1 MKIGFSIESPALKED
16 DYTLL
21 ANHNNLE
28 QLLTELKSRGVN
40 SIEIR
45 KLSRGID
52 DETYKSINKS
62 IQMIWDKG
70 MQITIHGDV
79 EGDFDG
85 ETFSDIYPSM
95 KYILDNFKQYQNEI
109 VIPIHAIQKK
119 ADETSL
125 SWKKLKS
132 QTIDLFKKWTKM
144 IEAENLP
151 IYFALENNRSKETAI
166 DPGNSC
172 KEVLE
177 MVEAIDSPHL
187 GICWDMGHLYSNL
200 TVGREID
207 MNIEQ
212 SNVPPK
218 EFLKKVIHTHI
229 HSLNSTGK
237 THFPLTKEFIIP
249 LESYVEALKNVD
261 YEKTLNM
268 ELSFD
273 RYGKNSPVREMIY
286 SSINRLVELKQ

>member
-1 MKIGFSIESPALKED
+1 MKIGFSIESPAFKED
-16 DYTLL
+16 DYILL
-21 ANHNNLE
+21 ANHANLE
-28 QLLTELKSRGVN
+28 QLLTELNSRDVN
-40 SIEIR
+40 SVEIR
-45 KLSRGID
+45 KLSRGVD
-52 DETYKSINKS
+52 DDTYKAFNES

-70 MQITIHGDV
+70 MEITIHGDV
-79 EGDFDG
+79 EGDFKG
-85 ETFSDIYPSM
+85 EKFSDIYPSM
-95 KYILDNFKQYQNEI
+95 RYILENFAKYQSEI
-109 VIPIHAIQKK
+109 IIPIHAIQKK
-119 ADETSL
+119 RDETSF
-125 SWKKLKS
+125 SSEEIKD
-132 QTIDLFKKWTKM
+132 QTIDLFKKWTQM

-177 MVEAIDSPHL
+177 MVKAIDSPHL

-207 MNIEQ
+207 MDLEQ
-212 SNVPPK
+212 SIVPPK
-218 EFLKKVIHTHI
+218 AFLEKVIHTHI

-237 THFPLTKEFIIP
+237 THFPLTEEYIIP
-249 LESYVEALKNVD
+249 LDSYVEALKSVD

-273 RYGKNSPVREMIY
+273 RYEKDAPVREMIY
-286 SSINRLVELKQ
+286 SSIKRLAELK

>member
-16 DYTLL
+16 DYILL
-21 ANHNNLE
+21 AHHNNLD
-28 QLLTELKSRGVN
+28 QLLTELKGRGVN
-40 SIEIR
+40 SVEIR

-52 DETYKSINKS
+52 DDTYKVLNES

-79 EGDFDG
+79 EGDFKG
-85 ETFSDIYPSM
+85 EKFSDVYPSM

-109 VIPIHAIQKK
+109 IIPIHAIQKK
-119 ADETSL
+119 ANETSL
-125 SWKKLKS
+125 DLKELKS

-151 IYFALENNRSKETAI
+151 IFFALENNRNKETAI

-172 KEVLE
+172 KVVLE

-200 TVGREID
+200 TEGREID
-207 MNIEQ
+207 MELEQ
-212 SNVPPK
+212 SKVPSK
-218 EFLKKVIHTHI
+218 EFLEKVIHTHI

-237 THFPLTKEFIIP
+237 THFPLTEEYIIP
-249 LESYVEALKNVD
+249 LKTYVEALKSVSYD
-261 YEKTLNM
+261 KTLNM

-273 RYGKNSPVREMIY
+273 RYEKDAPVRDMIY
-286 SSINRLVELKQ
+286 SSIKRLAELK